1 MMKGIDMKKVKELR
15 GELLFLLGNIALCIY
30 FLLDGGFTAGIT
42 GLILAYYVFRPIKK
56 ALKSDT
62 EYEKY
67 LIEENDE
74 RKNMIVTKAFSIAGI
89 ASAYFSLFVI
99 HIFLKHRDFL
109 AFFLTISIICIY
121 LITFAIAAKYYD
133 KKY

>member
-15 GELLFLLGNIALCIY
+15 GQLLFLLGNIALCIY

-56 ALKSDT
+56 ALKSDA
-62 EYEKY
+62 EYEQF

-74 RKNMIVTKAFSIAGI
+74 RKNMIESKALSIAGAI
-89 ASAYFSLFVI
+89 SGYVSLFVI
-99 HIFLKHRDFL
+99 HIFLKHRDF
-109 AFFLTISIICIY
+109 
-121 LITFAIAAKYYD
+121 
-133 KKY
+133 